1 MKPALI
7 LSSTA
12 APGIS
17 LESIRPEHLEL
28 LRLWKNNHSHRFFH
42 QEKITAAQQHQWFD
56 AYATRPLDWIFL
68 IHDAGTQ
75 HPAGCLGYRVLDA
88 EIDIYNV
95 LRAEDVPSRSR
106 AHSHALNILTNHI
119 AATHQLPIRARVLAD
134 NPAARWA
141 RLHGF
146 QPIGRGHEA
155 GLEYHF
161 LEQDPLRRAAYP
173 VAVKWASD
181 CTNQNPL

>member
-12 APGIS
+12 APGII

-42 QEKITAAQQHQWFD
+42 QETITSSQQRQWFD
-56 AYATRPLDWIFL
+56 AYSTRPHDWIFL
-68 IHDAGTQ
+68 IHDAATK
-75 HPAGCLGYRVLDA
+75 HPVGCLGYRVLDK
-88 EIDIYNV
+88 EIDVYNV

-119 AATHQLPIRARVLAD
+119 AAAHQLPIRARVLAD

-155 GLEYHF
+155 ELEYHF

-173 VAVKWASD
+173 VTAKWASD
-181 CTNQNPL
+181 CTNQNSL

>member
-1 MKPALI
+1 MKPALV

-12 APGIS
+12 APGIT
-17 LESIRPEHLEL
+17 LESISAEHLEL
-28 LRLWKNNHSHRFFH
+28 LRLWKNNHSHRFFY
-42 QEKITAAQQHQWFD
+42 QEQITPAQQRQWFD
-56 AYATRPLDWIFL
+56 GYSSRPGDWIFL
-68 IHDAGTQ
+68 IHDANINL
-75 HPAGCLGYRVLDA
+75 AVGCLGYRVLDK

-95 LRAEDVPSRSR
+95 LRAEDVPSRSS

-119 AATHQLPIRARVLAD
+119 AATYQLPIRARVLAD

-155 GLEYHF
+155 GLEFHF

-173 VAVKWASD
+173 VTVKWASD
-181 CTNQNPL
+181 CSNQNPQ